1 MSRFQNNTT
10 GERKND
16 EVTSF
21 SVSNVRNTDK
31 GCFFTLILNGVTINN
46 VKVATTKEGR
56 DFIALPSYRG
66 KDGRY
71 YNTVYFRFGDGDT
84 DRILDEVCKALGV

>member
-1 MSRFQNNTT
+1 MSRFQKPD

-16 EVTSF
+16 TVETF
-21 SVSNVRNTDK
+21 SVLNVRNTDH
-31 GCFFTLILNGVTINN
+31 GCFFTLILNEVTINN
-46 VKVATTKEGR
+46 VKVATTKDGR

-66 KDGRY
+66 KDGKY

-84 DRILDEVCKALGV
+84 DKILDEVCKALGV